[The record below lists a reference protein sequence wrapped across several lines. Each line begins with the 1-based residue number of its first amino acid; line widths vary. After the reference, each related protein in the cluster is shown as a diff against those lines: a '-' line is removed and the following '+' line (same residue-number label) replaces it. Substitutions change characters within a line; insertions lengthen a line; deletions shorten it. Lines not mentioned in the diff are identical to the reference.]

1 MFRWTVGHETFQ
13 RIRRAPA
20 TIGTDGRPVQGAV
33 EGTLEFKGTRAP
45 VPDEILALV
54 PEGERQAGVMFMIT
68 ETEVRST
75 DDNTGQAADYLLVDG
90 ELWEVREVSWFP
102 RVIPHYEA
110 RIMRIKGTSG
120 LSLAQ
125 AVALSGTTTP

>member
-13 RIRRAPA
+13 RIRREPA
-20 TIGTDGRPVQGAV
+20 IIGTDGRPVPGSV
-33 EGTLEFKGTRAP
+33 EDTLEFKGTRDP

-54 PEGERQAGVMFMIT
+54 PEGERQAGVMFLIT

-75 DDNTGQAADYLLVDG
+75 DDNTGEAADYLLVDG

-120 LSLAQ
+120 LTLAE